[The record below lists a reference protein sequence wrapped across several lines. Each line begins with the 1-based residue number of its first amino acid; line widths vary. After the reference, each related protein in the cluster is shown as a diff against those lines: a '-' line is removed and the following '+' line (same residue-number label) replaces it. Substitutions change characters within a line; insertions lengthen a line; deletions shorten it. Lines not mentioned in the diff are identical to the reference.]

1 MKETVIS
8 GVLSCKA
15 ALSKL
20 ASTPSKQNTMSHYT
34 RIVEEM
40 YCEIR
45 EARGAGHSWNRICLV
60 IEESLRRKIT
70 RSSIAIIFR
79 AVDLKYER
87 ETGVPA
93 LPVRL
98 RTGGPK

>member
-1 MKETVIS
+1 MKETEIS

-20 ASTPSKQNTMSHYT
+20 ASTPSKQNTICHYT

-60 IEESLRRKIT
+60 LEETLRRKIT

-93 LPVRL
+93 LPVRE
-98 RTGGPK
+98 RTSRPK